1 VKTETIIKQLRRVR
15 QPVEV
20 KLHHCP
26 AWFKLKVAA
35 WMRTNKHYR
44 EHYHKSISALLND
57 FADVVDWHIDHWGT
71 SHGGSV
77 FVNEPYNQEG
87 GLEKNREVA
96 AMLGLR
102 FTESDNSYW
111 YPGST
116 KRYEF
121 TP

>member
-15 QPVEV
+15 QPVRV
-20 KLHHCP
+20 KHGHCP
-26 AWFKLKVAA
+26 RWFKTKLADWIRANDAYQIGFHNSV
-35 WMRTNKHYR
+35 T
-44 EHYHKSISALLND
+44 ALLDGFCN
-57 FADVVDWHIDHWGT
+57 ATDWHIDHWGT
-71 SHGGSV
+71 SYGGSV

-96 AMLGLR
+96 AILGLR
-102 FTESDNSYW
+102 FTESDNSFW

>member
-1 VKTETIIKQLRRVR
+1 MKTETIIRQLRRVR

-44 EHYHKSISALLND
+44 THYHKSISALLND

-71 SHGGSV
+71 SHGGERVRQRALQS
-77 FVNEPYNQEG
+77 G
-87 GLEKNREVA
+87 RRLRE
-96 AMLGLR
+96 
-102 FTESDNSYW
+102 ESRSSRNAGA
-111 YPGST
+111 PLHGIG
-116 KRYEF
+116 
-121 TP
+121 